1 MQAFLFS
8 AKMSTETE
16 LRNELNRHGLDTKGP
31 ESVLKQRLQQYYK
44 LHPELKPVESS
55 GKKRRKKA
63 KKTTTSTISESEFDV
78 AASPNGQVEIE
89 VEPMAIDLKQFPEF
103 ERVFEEFNKK
113 GIEKQQELV
122 QNDIESD
129 EEEDDDEDMEKMTR
143 SQKKKAR
150 ISVAELK
157 TKVKNP
163 DLVEWVDVTAKDPL
177 LLIALKATRNTIPV
191 PDHWQMKRAYLQGK
205 RGMVKP
211 PFELPEYIKATGI
224 MQTRQSTAKSMVGK
238 IRERY
243 HPKLGRMDLDYQK
256 LHDAFFKYQTK
267 PVFSNHGDLY
277 HEGKEFETR
286 LRTKRPGAIGE
297 ELALA
302 LNIPEGAPP
311 PWLISMQ
318 RLQCLTKIRAT
329 A

>member
-1 MQAFLFS
+1 
-8 AKMSTETE
+8 MSLVE
-16 LRNELNRHGLDTKGP
+16 LHKELVAHDLDTTGP
-31 ESVLKQRLQQYYK
+31 EQVLKQRLALFYK
-44 LHPELKPVESS
+44 LNPKAAPTTS
-55 GKKRRKKA
+55 GNKKRRKKA
-63 KKTTTSTISESEFDV
+63 KSTPNDMVNETNNNQDKSED
-78 AASPNGQVEIE
+78 VEIE
-89 VEPMAIDLKQFPEF
+89 VEPMTLDLRQYPEF
-103 ERVFEEFNKK
+103 EQIINDFNKK
-113 GIEKQQELV
+113 GTERQQQVEEK
-122 QNDIESD
+122 DSSD
-129 EEEDDDEDMEKMTR
+129 EEEEEDEEMQVEKMSR

-157 TKVKNP
+157 TKVKHP

-191 PDHWQMKRAYLQGK
+191 PDHWQMKKGYLQGK

-286 LRTKRPGAIGE
+286 LRTKRPGAISE

-318 RLQCLTKIRAT
+318 R
-329 A
+329 